1 MPVADEQQIDEP
13 QVAVQRRFW
22 PRRLRTRIGAGVALA
37 ALIGATAVWTSRE
50 QIAGDVIDDYLDTH
64 GVPATYD
71 IVAIGPQ
78 VQVIENFVIGD
89 PARPDLTVRRMVVE
103 FGVGWAG
110 PEVRRVAIEGAR
122 AFGSYRAGKF
132 SLGALDPLIFTDSAE
147 PPALPAINVTLTDA
161 RALIESD
168 FGDIGL
174 SLTGTGQ
181 LDDGFAGQLAA
192 TAPGVGADGCRA
204 EAATLYGKL
213 TTDDGAA
220 RIDGPLRLADLAC
233 GGATLARADI
243 GTAMTLK
250 PDFSGA
256 EGDFRVEGSKLAY
269 QTLTGAGLNGT
280 AQLTWGGANL
290 AVAHDL
296 ALTGVRAPQGRLARL
311 SAEGA
316 WRWASDA
323 SRGQWEGTLRGAGLV
338 PGDDLTTSLA
348 SAERGLEGTLLAPLL
363 AKARASLTRSLTG
376 ASLSA
381 DGIIRHKGDDIAL
394 IIPEAAIASRSGT
407 RVLALSQINA
417 RIGGEGLTGLRGNIL
432 AGGEGLPSINGRV
445 EQEPGGAWALR
456 MAMADYRAGANRLAI
471 PRLALRQ
478 AQSGAIG
485 FDGLVTASGDLP
497 GGGVT
502 DLTLPLEGTWS
513 SASGLAVGRRCT
525 PVRFASLAL
534 SGLALK
540 GQAIT
545 LCPEGNAA
553 MLTYGNALTLAA
565 RTGALEL
572 NGTLGESPT
581 RLSAERVLLR
591 YPAPFALEG
600 VTARIG
606 APGSQARLT
615 AATVTGSLAGDI
627 GGAFT
632 GGAAQLDV
640 VPLDLGAITG
650 RWSFADGALRV
661 EGAAFTLTDRPE
673 KGLARF
679 EPLSAT
685 GASLRLAD
693 NIITADARLSH
704 PGSARAVTDVAITHN
719 LNTAT
724 GGARLAVPGI
734 TFDNSLQP
742 EDLSYLAKGVIAFA
756 DGTVTGTG
764 RIDWTA
770 DDITSSGAFSSDGV
784 DFAAA
789 FGPVRGLKGAVRF
802 TDLLNLTTSPDQTVT
817 IAAINPG
824 IEVLDGR
831 VQFEV
836 KDGTL
841 LTLEDARFP
850 FMGGELR
857 MRPLAMDFSQP
868 EERRYVFE
876 IVGLDAATFVAQMEL
891 TNLGATGTFDGTVPI
906 VFDKDGNGR
915 IEGGLLLSR
924 APGGNVAY
932 IGELTYEDLGTMGNY
947 AFSALRSL
955 NYKQMRVGLNGS
967 LAGEIIT
974 NFDFD
979 GVQQGAGTSQ
989 NFITRRLAKLPIQF
1003 KVNVR
1008 AENFYELTTM
1018 VRSFWDVDFLGNPVD
1033 RGLLKTEDGRFV
1045 PANPIQPSAAPTLPP
1060 TLQPATKPVQP
1071 AESDNQP

>member
-1 MPVADEQQIDEP
+1 MPVADEQQIDGP
-13 QVAVQRRFW
+13 QAAVQRRFW
-22 PRRLRTRIGAGVALA
+22 PRRWRTRIGAGVALL
-37 ALIGATAVWTSRE
+37 ALIGGAVAWTSRD
-50 QIAGDVIDDYLDTH
+50 QIAGDVIDDYLATN
-64 GVPATYD
+64 GIPATYD
-71 IVAIGPQ
+71 IVTIGPR
-78 VQVIENFVIGD
+78 VQVIENLVVGD
-89 PARPDLTVRRMVVE
+89 PARPDLTVKRMVVE
-103 FGVGWAG
+103 LGVGWAG
-110 PEVRRVAIEGAR
+110 PEVRRVTLEGAR
-122 AFGSYRAGKF
+122 AFGSYRGGKF
-132 SLGALDPLIFTDSAE
+132 SLGALDPLIFTDSTE
-147 PPALPAINVTLTDA
+147 PTALPALNVTLTDA

-168 FGDIGL
+168 FGSVGL
-174 SLTGTGQ
+174 SLQGTGR
-181 LDDGFAGQLAA
+181 LDDGFAGALAA
-192 TAPGVGADGCRA
+192 TTPGIGIEGCRA

-213 TTDDGAA
+213 TTKDGAA
-220 RIDGPLRLADLAC
+220 RLDGPLRLADLAC

-243 GTAMTLK
+243 GTVLLLK

-256 EGDFRVEGSKLAY
+256 EGDFRVEGSKLTY
-269 QTLTGAGLNGT
+269 QTVAGAGLTGT

-290 AVAHDL
+290 ALGHDL
-296 ALTGVRAPQGRLARL
+296 ALTGVTTPQGRVARL

-316 WRWASDA
+316 WRGASNA
-323 SRGQWEGTLRGAGLV
+323 SRGQWEGTVRGDGLV
-338 PGDDLTTSLA
+338 PGDDLTASLA
-348 SAERGLEGTLLAPLL
+348 AAERGLEGTLLAPLL
-363 AKARASLTRSLTG
+363 AKARGGLSRSLTG
-376 ASLSA
+376 ASLAA
-381 DGIIRHKGDDIAL
+381 DGIIRHKGDEIAL
-394 IIPEAAIASRSGT
+394 IMPEAAITSRRGT
-407 RVLALSQINA
+407 RVLALSQISA
-417 RIGGEGLTGLRGNIL
+417 RIEAEGLTGLRGNIL

-456 MAMADYRAGANRLAI
+456 LAMADYAAGANRLAI
-471 PRLALRQ
+471 PRLTLQ
-478 AQSGAIG
+478 QTSGGGIG
-485 FDGLVTASGDLP
+485 FDGLVTASGALP
-497 GGGVT
+497 GGAVNG
-502 DLTLPLEGTWS
+502 LTLPLEGAWS
-513 SASGLAVGRRCT
+513 PTQGLAVGRRCT
-525 PVRFASLAL
+525 PLRFSSLSL
-534 SGLALK
+534 SGLAMK

-545 LCPEGNAA
+545 LCPEGGAP
-553 MLTYGNALTLAA
+553 MLTYGNGLEFAA
-565 RTGALEL
+565 RTGALQVA
-572 NGTLGESPT
+572 GDLGETPA
-581 RLSAERVLLR
+581 RFSAERVLLR
-591 YPAPFALEG
+591 YPAPFSVEG
-600 VTARIG
+600 LFARIG
-606 APGSQARLT
+606 APGSEARLS
-615 AATVTGSLAGDI
+615 AATLTGSLAGDI

-661 EGAAFTLTDRPE
+661 DEGAFTLTDRPD
-673 KGLARF
+673 KVFARF

-685 GASLRLAD
+685 GASLLLDD

-704 PGSARAVTDVAITHN
+704 PGSARAVTDVAIIHN
-719 LNTAT
+719 LRTAT
-724 GGARLAVPGI
+724 GRARLAVPGI
-734 TFDNSLQP
+734 TFDGTLQP

-756 DGTVTGTG
+756 DGTVNGTG

-770 DDITSSGAFSSDGV
+770 DAITSNGAFASDGV
-784 DFAAA
+784 NFAAA
-789 FGPVRGLKGAVRF
+789 FGPVRGLKGTVRF
-802 TDLLNLTTSPDQTVT
+802 TDLLNLTTAPDQTVT

-824 IEVLDGR
+824 VEVLDGR

-924 APGGNVAY
+924 AGGGNVAY

-955 NYKQMRVGLNGS
+955 DYKQMRVGLNGS

-979 GVQQGAGTSQ
+979 GVQQGTGTSQ

-1033 RGLLKTEDGRFV
+1033 RGLLKTEGGRFV
-1045 PANPIQPSAAPTLPP
+1045 PANPGTAPLGPTLP
-1060 TLQPATKPVQP
+1060 LAIKPVQP

>member
-13 QVAVQRRFW
+13 QGAEQRRFW
-22 PRRLRTRIGAGVALA
+22 PRRWRTRIAAGLALTA
-37 ALIGATAVWTSRE
+37 IIGGGATWMSRE
-50 QIAGDVIDDYLDTH
+50 QIAGNVIDDYLATH

-71 IVAIGPQ
+71 IVTIGPR
-78 VQVIENFVIGD
+78 VQVIENLVIGD

-103 FGVGWAG
+103 LGVGWAG
-110 PEVRRVAIEGAR
+110 PEVRRVTIGGAR
-122 AFGSYRAGKF
+122 AFGTYRDGKL
-132 SLGALDPLIFTDSAE
+132 SLGALDPLIFTDSEE

-161 RALIESD
+161 RALLQSD
-168 FGDIGL
+168 YGAIGL
-174 SLTGTGQ
+174 SLAGTGR
-181 LDDGFAGQLAA
+181 LDDGFAGALAA
-192 TAPGVGADGCRA
+192 TAPKIGVEGCRA
-204 EAATLYGKL
+204 QAATLYAKL
-213 TTDDGAA
+213 TTHDGATQL
-220 RIDGPLRLADLAC
+220 DGPLRLADLAC

-243 GTAMTLK
+243 GTAITVM

-256 EGDFRVEGSKLAY
+256 EGDFRVEGSQLAY
-269 QTLTGAGLNGT
+269 QAVAGAGLTGT
-280 AQLTWGGANL
+280 AQLKWGGSNL
-290 AVAHDL
+290 ALGHDL
-296 ALTGVRAPQGRLARL
+296 TLSGVRTPQGRLTRL
-311 SAEGA
+311 SAEGL
-316 WRWASDA
+316 WRGAIDA
-323 SRGQWEGTLRGAGLV
+323 SRGQWEGGVRATGLM
-338 PGDDLTTSLA
+338 PGTDLTARLA
-348 SAERGLEGTLLAPLL
+348 AAERGTAGTLLAPLI
-363 AKARASLTRSLTG
+363 AKARGGLSRTLTG
-376 ASLSA
+376 ASFSA
-381 DGIIRHKGDDIAL
+381 DGIIRHKQGEASL
-394 IIPEAAIASRSGT
+394 IIPEAALTSRAGT
-407 RVLALSQINA
+407 RVLALSQISA
-417 RIGGEGLTGLRGNIL
+417 RIAEDGVSGLRGNIL
-432 AGGEGLPSINGRV
+432 AGGEGLPSINGRM

-456 MAMADYRAGANRLAI
+456 AAMADYSAGANRLAI
-471 PRLALRQ
+471 PRLTLRQ
-478 AQSGAIG
+478 MPGGGIV
-485 FDGLVTASGDLP
+485 FDGLLTASGDLP
-497 GGGVT
+497 GGAVN

-513 SASGLAVGRRCT
+513 NTGGLAVGRRCM
-525 PVRFASLAL
+525 PVRFAALAL

-540 GQAIT
+540 GQSIT
-545 LCPEGNAA
+545 LCPEGNAPILA
-553 MLTYGNALTLAA
+553 YGSGLKLGA
-565 RTGALEL
+565 RSGALEL
-572 NGTLGESPT
+572 NGTLGESSA
-581 RLSAERVLLR
+581 RLTAERVLLR
-591 YPAPFALEG
+591 YPAPFALDG

-606 APGSQARLT
+606 APGNEARLS
-615 AATVTGSLAGDI
+615 AASLTGSLAGDI

-640 VPLDLGAITG
+640 VPLNLDALSG

-661 EGAAFTLTDRPE
+661 DEGAFTLTDRPE
-673 KGLARF
+673 QGLARF

-693 NIITADARLSH
+693 NIMTADARLTH
-704 PGSARAVTDVAITHN
+704 PGSARAITDVAITHS
-719 LNTAT
+719 LDTAT
-724 GGARLAVPGI
+724 GHARIAVPGI
-734 TFDNSLQP
+734 IFGDSLQP

-756 DGTVTGTG
+756 DGTVTGDG
-764 RIDWTA
+764 RIDWKGET
-770 DDITSSGAFSSDGV
+770 ITSSGSFASDGV

-789 FGPVRGLKGAVRF
+789 FGPVRGLKGTVRF
-802 TDLLNLTTSPDQTVT
+802 TDLLNLTTAPDQTVT

-868 EERRYVFE
+868 EERHYIFE

-947 AFSALRSL
+947 AFEALRSID
-955 NYKQMRVGLNGS
+955 YSQMSVGLNGS

-979 GVQQGAGTSQ
+979 GIRQGAGTTQ
-989 NFITRRLAKLPIQF
+989 NFVTRRLAKLPIRF
-1003 KVNVR
+1003 KINVR
-1008 AENFYELTTM
+1008 SENFYELTTM

-1033 RGLLKTEDGRFV
+1033 RGLLKTENGRFV
-1045 PANPIQPSAAPTLPP
+1045 PANPGRIPAAKTLPP
-1060 TLQPATKPVQP
+1060 VIKPVQP
-1071 AESDNQP
+1071 AESEEQP